1 MTYISTVT
9 SLFLH
14 ALMTH
19 ALQLSLVC
27 FYRQSFV
34 IILEPSVSLHE
45 SYESTSTEHLC
56 IYLCSLPKCVR
67 QPGTGSLSQATLA
80 AE

>member
-1 MTYISTVT
+1 MTYISTAT
-9 SLFLH
+9 SLFSY

-34 IILEPSVSLHE
+34 IILELSVSFHE
-45 SYESTSTEHLC
+45 ELWVNKYLC